1 MAYHLLTIHEVK
13 SLSQFSESEYT
24 CAYAESP
31 QGSNIYANTVKS
43 GTRQVCISPDRD
55 FGFSCGEPKYRIC
68 FCGLHF
74 EHLKEKKKTKLQAYS
89 AKVSLFQGSAFFLNR
104 VAGCLNSG

>member
-24 CAYAESP
+24 CAYAENP

-74 EHLKEKKKTKLQAYS
+74 EHLKEKKKKQNSRPIVLKFHFFKA
-89 AKVSLFQGSAFFLNR
+89 VLFFLTELQD
-104 VAGCLNSG
+104 V